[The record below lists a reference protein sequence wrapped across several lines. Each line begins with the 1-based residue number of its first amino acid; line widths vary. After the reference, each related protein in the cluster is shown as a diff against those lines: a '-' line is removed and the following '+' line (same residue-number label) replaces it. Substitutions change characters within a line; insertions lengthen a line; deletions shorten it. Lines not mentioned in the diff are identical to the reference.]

1 MHNENEFQN
10 QFRRWI
16 PLDLILG
23 RVEEKILAS
32 GGKRSRSRSAVIEQ
46 FFRCS
51 RHVTVEE
58 LTRLVKSDFPT
69 IGSVTVYRTLKL
81 LARLG
86 YVNEVDFGEGVT
98 RYESNLSS
106 HHDHL
111 VCRSCGVVTEFIDPR
126 IEKLQAEVARI
137 HRFRPTLHR
146 LDIYGYC
153 AKCDRTPAAKGKKA

>member
-1 MHNENEFQN
+1 MEMLLE
-10 QFRRWI
+10 
-16 PLDLILG
+16 
-23 RVEEKILAS
+23 RVEKRILAA
-32 GGKRSRSRSAVIEQ
+32 GGKRSRSRSAVIER
-46 FFRCS
+46 FFRCR

-58 LTRLVKSDFPT
+58 LTRLVKEDSPA

-81 LARLG
+81 LLRLG

-111 VCRSCGVVTEFIDPR
+111 VCRACGVVTEFIDPR
-126 IEKLQAEVARI
+126 IEALQTEVAKA
-137 HRFRPTLHR
+137 HRFRPVMHR

-153 AKCDRTPAAKGKKA
+153 RKCDARRPVSEVPK

>member
-1 MHNENEFQN
+1 M
-10 QFRRWI
+10 
-16 PLDLILG
+16 LLA
-23 RVEEKILAS
+23 RVEERILAS
-32 GGKRSRSRSAVIEQ
+32 GGKRSRSRSAVMER
-46 FFRCS
+46 FFRCG

-58 LTRLVKSDFPT
+58 LTRLVKEGSPA

-81 LARLG
+81 LLRLG
-86 YVNEVDFGEGVT
+86 YVTEVDFGEGVT

-126 IEKLQAEVARI
+126 IEELQSEVARV
-137 HRFRPTLHR
+137 HKFRPVMHR

-153 AKCDRTPAAKGKKA
+153 RKCDRKQGKPELPQ

>member
-1 MHNENEFQN
+1 ME
-10 QFRRWI
+10 
-16 PLDLILG
+16 PLLD
-23 RVEEKILAS
+23 RVEKRILAE
-32 GGKRSRSRSAVIEQ
+32 GGKRSRSRSAVIER
-46 FFRCS
+46 FFRCR

-58 LTRLVKSDFPT
+58 LTRLVKEDSPAV
-69 IGSVTVYRTLKL
+69 GSVTVYRTLKL
-81 LARLG
+81 LLRLG

-126 IEKLQAEVARI
+126 IEKLQTEVAKT
-137 HRFRPTLHR
+137 HRFRPVMHR

-153 AKCDRTPAAKGKKA
+153 HKCDRKRNGSGEAE

>member
-1 MHNENEFQN
+1 ML
-10 QFRRWI
+10 
-16 PLDLILG
+16 LDKVEKRIL
-23 RVEEKILAS
+23 EE
-32 GGKRSRSRSAVIEQ
+32 GGKRSRSRSAVIAR
-46 FFRCS
+46 FFRCR

-58 LTRLVKSDFPT
+58 LTRLVKEDSPA

-81 LARLG
+81 LTRLG

-98 RYESNLSS
+98 RYESNLAS

-126 IEKLQAEVARI
+126 IEALQTEVAKT
-137 HRFRPTLHR
+137 HRFRPVMHR

-153 AKCDRTPAAKGKKA
+153 RKCDSKRPATREAE